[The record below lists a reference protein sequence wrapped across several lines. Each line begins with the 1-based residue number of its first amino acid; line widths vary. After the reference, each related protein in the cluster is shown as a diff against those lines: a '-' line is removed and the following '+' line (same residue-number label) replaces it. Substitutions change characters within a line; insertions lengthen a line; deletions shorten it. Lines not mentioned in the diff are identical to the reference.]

1 MSRLP
6 TRAVPDTV
14 GDAVFVG
21 ANNAA
26 TAAVDADHLV
36 VEPVALADV
45 TATPTKRVTSELV
58 KAYVAEVAPEMS
70 EHTAGRAFAA
80 TVC

>member
-1 MSRLP
+1 VRTFA

-26 TAAVDADHLV
+26 TAAVDADHFDTD
-36 VEPVALADV
+36 PIAFVAV
-45 TATPTKRVTSELV
+45 TAATTNLLASNDVNV
-58 KAYVAEVAPEMS
+58 YVDAVAPEIG
-70 EHTAGRAFAA
+70 EHTDGAAFAA
-80 TVC
+80 T

>member
-1 MSRLP
+1 VRTFA

-14 GDAVFVG
+14 GDAEFVG

-26 TAAVDADHLV
+26 TATVDADHLV
-36 VEPVALADV
+36 VEPVALVEV

-58 KAYVAEVAPEMS
+58 NEYVAEVAPEMS